1 MMGPSPADLARYA
14 PRDPAGVVELNI
26 NDHWRAKWIADSEL
40 PEHAPVMTAYAMVFR
55 GERAYVTR
63 EHGEDRWS
71 IIEGDLGESESAED
85 FVVRAA
91 FERTGAKVTK
101 TELFGFF
108 ECKATSQNPQFPVGT
123 ITVQPFYIASAS
135 DVEDVPDESGYER
148 RRLPLNEFNKL
159 IRARYPQSDLYLQQG
174 TQRYT
179 VMLAR
184 GEV

>member
-14 PRDPAGVVELNI
+14 PRDPAGVTELNI
-26 NDHWRAKWIADSEL
+26 NDHWRAKWIGGDEL
-40 PEHAPVMTAYAMVFR
+40 PEHAPVMTAYTMVFK

-63 EHGEDRWS
+63 QQGEDRWS
-71 IIEGDLGESESAED
+71 IIEGNLAEGETPED
-85 FVVRAA
+85 FVNRAA
-91 FERTGAKVTK
+91 FERTGARVKK
-101 TELFGFF
+101 AELFGFF
-108 ECKATSQNPQFPVGT
+108 ECKATSQNPDFPVGT
-123 ITVQPFYIASAS
+123 VTVQPFYIAAAD
-135 DVEDVPDESGYER
+135 DVEDVPDDSGYER

-159 IRARYPQSDLYLQQG
+159 IRARYPQLDLYLQRG

>member
-1 MMGPSPADLARYA
+1 MMGPAPGELARYA

-26 NDHWRAKWIADSEL
+26 NDHWRAKWIAESEL
-40 PEHAPVMTAYAMVFR
+40 PEGAPVFTAYAMVFK

-63 EHGEDRWS
+63 EHGEERWS
-71 IIEGDLGESESAED
+71 IIEGDLREGETPED
-85 FVVRAA
+85 FVTRSA
-91 FERTGAKVTK
+91 FERTGARVAK

-108 ECKATSQNPQFPVGT
+108 ECKATSQNPNFPVGT
-123 ITVQPFYIASAS
+123 ISVQPFYIAAAS

>member
-26 NDHWRAKWIADSEL
+26 NDHWRAKWLGGDEL
-40 PEHAPVMTAYAMVFR
+40 PEHAPVITAYAMVFK

-63 EHGEDRWS
+63 QHGEERWS
-71 IIEGDLGESESAED
+71 IVEGNLAEGETPED
-85 FVVRAA
+85 FVVRAS
-91 FERTGAKVTK
+91 FERTGARVK
-101 TELFGFF
+101 TTRLFGFF
-108 ECKATSQNPQFPVGT
+108 ECKATSLNPDYPAGT
-123 ITVQPFYIASAS
+123 VTVQPFYIAVAE

-159 IRARYPQSDLYLQQG
+159 IRARYPQSDLYLQMG
-174 TQRYT
+174 TQAYT

-184 GEV
+184 GEA